1 MRSEANLGQCLTL
14 TLLRALNWPDSQV
27 SARSAALLETM
38 MPVLASSDQLS
49 SADAA
54 QIMFNILQALH
65 NMGQYE
71 LNRIALD
78 QLSIQTYEQL
88 RPKHPLVLEVLGQ
101 IPGINVEDLKR
112 FDEKILILEK
122 DSRVIKT
129 MFKKLTVN
137 FVGKDVAQRFKNDVV
152 IKNLPT
158 LMVNSKKNKTPS
170 LDETEHND
178 IGINNLFNGNNAKN
192 TFML

>member
-88 RPKHPLVLEVLGQ
+88 RPKHPVVLEVLGQ